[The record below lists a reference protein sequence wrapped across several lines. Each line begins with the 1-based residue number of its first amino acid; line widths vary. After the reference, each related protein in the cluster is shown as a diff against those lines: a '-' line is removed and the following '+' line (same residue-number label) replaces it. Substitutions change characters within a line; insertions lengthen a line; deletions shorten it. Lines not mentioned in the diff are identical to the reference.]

1 MKLLSQWTV
10 RGFLLAA
17 FAILAS
23 IMVASLAWQG
33 TASWSRH
40 AALVDQAEFDR
51 SANSFINGLFEVLM
65 ERLATNNALQAPDP
79 AGSSVLAE
87 IEKRRKAVKD
97 NFDAG
102 LAGLKQRDFPNKNK
116 LMQDLDTALQKANDY
131 RNRADGALKVVR
143 DQRDENLRKTF
154 IPVITDSVN
163 AALKVWFSALY
174 STAKADAQLARLASI
189 KEIGWRMR
197 DTAGFERSNV
207 ASTIAAGAPLAADKV
222 AANAEI
228 RSRVDLLWQQLQNL
242 TQDVDTHPAIRE
254 AMRQAEEQYFR
265 NFRTLNDE
273 MKKLGEAGAKYPVT
287 AVQFVDTT
295 TPQLGTLLGV
305 LYAAGTASE
314 AHTTAAIERSTREMV
329 FIFGLMAIGI
339 AIAIGCC
346 WSMIV
351 RVVRPL
357 QQMQGAMVKLA
368 DGDLSVEVPGLERKD
383 EIGAMANSV
392 VVFRDAAVEKQRLEG
407 QTDEQRREVE
417 EERRRNAQAQA
428 KAAEEQAAAIE
439 SLAAGLAKV
448 ANGDLTVH
456 LNEGFTD
463 TYRQIRD
470 DFNAMIER
478 LRATIQSIAN
488 STREVAGTATEISS
502 STTNLS
508 QRTEE
513 QAASLEQTSASMEE
527 ISATVKK
534 NAENAQQANMFTNG
548 TREVG
553 NRGGEVVAEAVK
565 AMSRIEESSRK
576 ISDIIGVIDEI
587 ARQTNLLA
595 LNAAVEAAR
604 AGDAGRG
611 FAVVASEVRSLAQR
625 SSQAAK
631 DIKDLITN
639 SSSQVQEGVELVNKA
654 GASLTEIVESIKK
667 VADIVSEIA
676 SASGEQATGIDQV
689 KAALSQMDQM
699 TQQNSALVEQ
709 NAAAAKSL
717 EQQFQSMAEGVSV
730 FQVDDGH
737 SAAKAAPSKAP
748 APKAPTPK
756 AAAPRPAAEAVR
768 RQPVEVPKRPPVA
781 TAIAGRRG
789 GPVGRMQAA
798 LATAINAD
806 PDWKEF

>member
-1 MKLLSQWTV
+1 MKLVSQLTV
-10 RGFLLAA
+10 RGFLLTA
-17 FAILAS
+17 FAVLAFM
-23 IMVASLAWQG
+23 MVASLAWQG
-33 TASWSRH
+33 AASWSRH
-40 AALVDQAEFDR
+40 ATLVDQAEFDHG
-51 SANSFINGLFEVLM
+51 ANGFINGLFEVLM
-65 ERLATNNALQAPDP
+65 ERLATNNGLQAPAP
-79 AGSSVLAE
+79 ADTAVLAE
-87 IEKRRKAVKD
+87 IEKRRKAVRE

-102 LAGLKQRDFPNKNK
+102 LAILKQREFPNKQA
-116 LMQDLDTALQKANDY
+116 LLQGLDAALQKANDY
-131 RNRADGALKVVR
+131 RSQADGALKVPR

-154 IPVITDSVN
+154 IPTITDSVN

-174 STAKADAQLARLASI
+174 STAKADPQLARLASI

-197 DTAGFERSNV
+197 DTAGFERSNI
-207 ASTIAAGAPLAADKV
+207 ASTIAAGTPLAADRV
-222 AANAEI
+222 TANAEI

-242 TQDVDTHPAIRE
+242 TQDADTHAAIRD
-254 AMRQAEEQYFR
+254 AMRLAQERYFKD
-265 NFRTLNDE
+265 FRALNDE
-273 MKKLGEAGAKYPVT
+273 MRKLGESGGKYPVT
-287 AVQFVDTT
+287 APQFVETT

-314 AHTTAAIERSTREMV
+314 AHTKAAIDRSVREMTY
-329 FIFGLMAIGI
+329 IFGLMALGI
-339 AIAIGCC
+339 IFAIGCS
-346 WSMIV
+346 WAMIV

-357 QQMQGAMVKLA
+357 QQMRDAMKKIA
-368 DGDLSVEVPGLERKD
+368 GGDLSVVVPGLERKD
-383 EIGAMANSV
+383 EIGAMANTV
-392 VVFRDAAVEKQRLEG
+392 VVFRDAAVEKIRLEEE
-407 QTDEQRREVE
+407 TAERRREVE
-417 EERRRNAQAQA
+417 EERRRNAEAQA
-428 KAAEEQAAAIE
+428 KAAEEQAAAVE
-439 SLAAGLAKV
+439 ALAAGLAQV
-448 ANGDLTVH
+448 SNGDLTVR
-456 LNEGFTD
+456 LSDGFTD

-478 LRATIQSIAN
+478 LRTTIRSIAD

-513 QAASLEQTSASMEE
+513 QAASLEETAASMEE
-527 ISATVKK
+527 ISTTVKK
-534 NAENAQQANMFTNG
+534 NAENAHQANTFTNG

-553 NRGGEVVAEAVK
+553 NRGGEVVAQAVK

-654 GASLTEIVESIKK
+654 GASLTEIVQSIEK
-667 VADIVSEIA
+667 VAEIVSEIA

-689 KAALSQMDQM
+689 KAALSQMDQV

-709 NAAAAKSL
+709 NAAAAKAL
-717 EQQFQSMAEGVSV
+717 EQQSQGMADGISV
-730 FQVDDGH
+730 FQVDAARSDG
-737 SAAKAAPSKAP
+737 KASM
-748 APKAPTPK
+748 PK
-756 AAAPRPAAEAVR
+756 AAVQRPTAEAAR
-768 RQPVEVPKRPPVA
+768 RQPAQVPKRQPAAAAAAV
-781 TAIAGRRG
+781 AGRRG
-789 GPVGRMQAA
+789 GPVGRMQSA
-798 LATAINAD
+798 LATAIQED
-806 PDWKEF
+806 QDWKAF

>member
-1 MKLLSQWTV
+1 MKLVSQLTV
-10 RGFLLAA
+10 RGFLLTA
-17 FAILAS
+17 FAILAFM
-23 IMVASLAWQG
+23 MVASLAWQG
-33 TASWSRH
+33 AASWSRY
-40 AALVDQAEFDR
+40 ATLTDQAEFDHG
-51 SANSFINGLFEVLM
+51 ANSFINGLFEVLM
-65 ERLATNNALQAPDP
+65 ERLATNNGLQAPAP
-79 AGSSVLAE
+79 ADSAVLAE
-87 IEKRRKAVKD
+87 IEKRRKAVRE
-97 NFDAG
+97 NFDSG
-102 LAGLKQRDFPNKNK
+102 LAILKQREFPNRQV
-116 LMQDLDTALQKANDY
+116 LLQGLDAALQKANEY
-131 RNRADGALKVVR
+131 RSQADGALKVPR

-174 STAKADAQLARLASI
+174 STAKTDPQLARLASI

-197 DTAGFERSNV
+197 DTAGMERSNI
-207 ASTIAAGAPLAADKV
+207 ASTIAAGTPIAADRA

-242 TQDVDTHPAIRE
+242 TQEADTHAAIRD
-254 AMRQAEEQYFR
+254 AMRQAQEQYFK
-265 NFRTLNDE
+265 NFRALNDE
-273 MKKLGEAGAKYPVT
+273 MRRLGEVGGKYPVT
-287 AVQFVDTT
+287 AVEFVNTT

-314 AHTTAAIERSTREMV
+314 AHTKVAIDRSVREMMY
-329 FIFGLMAIGI
+329 IFGLMALGI
-339 AIAIGCC
+339 VFAIGCS
-346 WSMIV
+346 WAMIV

-357 QQMQGAMVKLA
+357 QQMRDAMKKLA
-368 DGDLSVEVPGLERKD
+368 GGDLSVVVPGLERKD
-383 EIGAMANSV
+383 EIGAMANTV
-392 VVFRDAAVEKQRLEG
+392 VVFRDAAVEKLRLEG
-407 QTDEQRREVE
+407 QTTEQRREVE
-417 EERRRNAQAQA
+417 EERRRNAEAQA
-428 KAAEEQAAAIE
+428 KTAEEQAAAVE
-439 SLAAGLAKV
+439 ALAAGLAKV
-448 ANGDLTVH
+448 SNGDLTVR
-456 LNEGFTD
+456 LSDGFTD
-463 TYRQIRD
+463 AYRQIRD
-470 DFNAMIER
+470 DFNATIER
-478 LRATIQSIAN
+478 LRTTIQSIAD

-513 QAASLEQTSASMEE
+513 QAASLEETAASMEE
-527 ISATVKK
+527 ISTTVKK
-534 NAENAQQANMFTNG
+534 NAENAHQANTFTNG

-553 NRGGEVVAEAVK
+553 NRGGEVVAQAVK

-654 GASLTEIVESIKK
+654 GASLTEIVQSIEK
-667 VADIVSEIA
+667 VAEIVSEIA

-689 KAALSQMDQM
+689 KAALSQMDQV

-709 NAAAAKSL
+709 NAAAAKAL
-717 EQQFQSMAEGVSV
+717 EQQSQGMAEGISV
-730 FQVDDGH
+730 FQVDDAQ
-737 SAAKAAPSKAP
+737 SATRAL
-748 APKAPTPK
+748 APKASAPK
-756 AAAPRPAAEAVR
+756 AAVPRPAAEAAR
-768 RQPVEVPKRPPVA
+768 RQSPEAPKRQPVA
-781 TAIAGRRG
+781 AAARRG

-798 LATAINAD
+798 LATAIHED
-806 PDWKEF
+806 QDWKAF